1 MIGRIRSSSLRWSA
15 ILAAGA
21 TLAWAWVLLAPKRV
35 HPVRSRRWLVARN
48 SPPSPS
54 TIVDTTP
61 AELIAR
67 AVERNPFSVGRPVDT
82 PSSTTA
88 QPIGDEPPL
97 RVLGTVVDS
106 VGGSFALC
114 QLGSTQPVVLRIG
127 QRIGDYE
134 LRRVEKA
141 GAFFSTPDSGRIE
154 RRIPRAGA

>member
-35 HPVRSRRWLVARN
+35 HPVRSRRWPLPRN
-48 SPPSPS
+48 SLLSP
-54 TIVDTTP
+54 TMGDTTP
-61 AELIAR
+61 AQLIAR
-67 AVERNPFSVGRPVDT
+67 AVERDPFSVGKAADT
-82 PSSTTA
+82 SSSTTA
-88 QPIGDEPPL
+88 QARVGDEQPL

-114 QLGSTQPVVLRIG
+114 QLGTTQPVVVRIG
-127 QRIGDYE
+127 QRVGDYE

-141 GAFFSTPDSGRIE
+141 GAFFSTPDSGTIE
-154 RRIPRAGA
+154 RRVPRAGG